1 MSQRAVTRA
10 RLAEQVMRSTG
21 VTRREADVVVDT
33 VFDSIREGLCG
44 GDETEIRGFGS
55 FRLRERKARFCRNP
69 RTGERVFVPARRVTY
84 FRAGKLLR
92 SRLSERSA
100 AGLAGAAGG
109 PTDS

>member
-21 VTRREADVVVDT
+21 V
-33 VFDSIREGLCG
+33 
-44 GDETEIRGFGS
+44 
-55 FRLRERKARFCRNP
+55 
-69 RTGERVFVPARRVTY
+69 TGERVFVPARRVTY